1 LGEKKEE
8 TVEGGIRVSTRN
20 IWQLPTEEEEREKY
34 RQIVRANN
42 ALAMPDAC
50 CKSCGKIFKPWSF
63 DRNQQSWPPY
73 DDVPCPKCG
82 KMVRVYWD
90 KKLERDLC
98 SRKLLEE
105 SELGKFKKEFA
116 QFKTEVLTRV
126 SVLELGYTKA
136 LEDMAKN
143 LEKRVITLLDKQS
156 EHRVGKTSL
165 EDSAPDKKQTVERER
180 RYTT

>member
-1 LGEKKEE
+1 
-8 TVEGGIRVSTRN
+8 
-20 IWQLPTEEEEREKY
+20 
-34 RQIVRANN
+34 
-42 ALAMPDAC
+42 
-50 CKSCGKIFKPWSF
+50 
-63 DRNQQSWPPY
+63 
-73 DDVPCPKCG
+73 
-82 KMVRVYWD
+82 MVRVYWD